1 MVPFPRDIA
10 STGTV
15 DSGGIEMSRGRV
27 ILEYLSNK
35 RVVNVDITELNVSLG
50 SKEEVMRSM
59 ENTSVLFEK
68 YLE

>member
-1 MVPFPRDIA
+1 
-10 STGTV
+10 
-15 DSGGIEMSRGRV
+15 MSRGRV
-27 ILEYLSNK
+27 ILEYLSKK